1 MTQEIKVN
9 AEDVTFTDYKK
20 VLRQMGTMLL
30 TEEEVE
36 KILDQL
42 ISYRVEATFVFPDW
56 VDLTL
61 FPTEITAT
69 KTKKREEGGG

>member
-9 AEDVTFTDYKK
+9 TEDITFTDYKK
-20 VLRQMGTMLL
+20 ILRQMGTILL

-56 VDLTL
+56 K
-61 FPTEITAT
+61 E
-69 KTKKREEGGG
+69 KGRG